1 MVSSKHELLPP
12 FHREQK
18 GTAGGNSPE
27 LNLLF
32 SFSVPF
38 LKKIIVDLQYCIC
51 FGCAT
56 QWFSIFIHYT
66 SFTESNLFVSRLFHF
81 SSYSC

>member
-1 MVSSKHELLPP
+1 MVSWKHELLPP

-32 SFSVPF
+32 IFSVPLF
-38 LKKIIVDLQYCIC
+38 FKKKSTILDLQYCMSSRY
-51 FGCAT
+51 AT
-56 QWFSIFIHYT
+56 Q
-66 SFTESNLFVSRLFHF
+66 
-81 SSYSC
+81 

>member
-1 MVSSKHELLPP
+1 MVSWKHELLPP

-32 SFSVPF
+32 IFSVPLF
-38 LKKIIVDLQYCIC
+38 FKKNQLYLICNIASVSGVRHSDSVFSYIILHLQNQT
-51 FGCAT
+51 F
-56 QWFSIFIHYT
+56 
-66 SFTESNLFVSRLFHF
+66 
-81 SSYSC
+81 

>member
-1 MVSSKHELLPP
+1 MVSWKHELLPP

-32 SFSVPF
+32 IFSVPLF
-38 LKKIIVDLQYCIC
+38 LRKNQLYLIC
-51 FGCAT
+51 NIA
-56 QWFSIFIHYT
+56 S
-66 SFTESNLFVSRLFHF
+66 VSGV
-81 SSYSC
+81 

>member
-32 SFSVPF
+32 TFSVPF
-38 LKKIIVDLQYCIC
+38 FKKL
-51 FGCAT
+51 
-56 QWFSIFIHYT
+56 
-66 SFTESNLFVSRLFHF
+66 
-81 SSYSC
+81 

>member
-1 MVSSKHELLPP
+1 MERLRLISNICDGMGRGQRDVHTLCLSWKHELLPP

-32 SFSVPF
+32 IFSVPLF
-38 LKKIIVDLQYCIC
+38 LKKNQLYLIC
-51 FGCAT
+51 NIA
-56 QWFSIFIHYT
+56 S
-66 SFTESNLFVSRLFHF
+66 VSGV
-81 SSYSC
+81 